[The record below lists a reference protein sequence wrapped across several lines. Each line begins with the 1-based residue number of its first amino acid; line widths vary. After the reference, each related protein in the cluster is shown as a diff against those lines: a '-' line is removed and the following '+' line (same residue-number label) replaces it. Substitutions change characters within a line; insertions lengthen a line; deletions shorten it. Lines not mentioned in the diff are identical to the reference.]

1 MAQSH
6 QHILTHGL
14 RGQIGKQL
22 VFKQYGKKTVV
33 TKYPDMSNVKPSSKQ
48 KKMRWSFQKA
58 VAYAQAINNDPVKK
72 ALYAK
77 KVKKGQTVYHYAI
90 KEFMKGGVSGEL

>member
-1 MAQSH
+1 MARTNQNP
-6 QHILTHGL
+6 LTKGL
-14 RGQIGKQL
+14 QGQIGKQL
-22 VFKQYGKKTVV
+22 VFKKYGKKTVV

-48 KKMRWSFQKA
+48 KKMRRSFQKA

-72 ALYAK
+72 AVYAK

-90 KEFMKGGVSGEL
+90 KEYLKREK

>member
-33 TKYPDMSNVKPSSKQ
+33 SRYPDMSNITPSSLQ
-48 KKMRWSFQKA
+48 KEKRSRFKEA
-58 VAYAQAINNDPVKK
+58 VAYAQAINNDAVMK
-72 ALYAK
+72 AVYAK

-90 KEFMKGGVSGEL
+90 KEYFNSVAKD